1 MDRRYG
7 GRKNRGALRKKGVY
21 HKGRG
26 GAGNAFKQ
34 KAEDF
39 MSKDDV
45 IEAEGK
51 VIEALPNTTFKV
63 RLTNGHVI
71 TAYISGKLRMNY
83 IRIIEGDSVKLEMSP
98 YDLTKGRI
106 TWRSKS

>member
-1 MDRRYG
+1 
-7 GRKNRGALRKKGVY
+7 
-21 HKGRG
+21 
-26 GAGNAFKQ
+26 
-34 KAEDF
+34 

-71 TAYISGKLRMNY
+71 TAYISGKLRMN
-83 IRIIEGDSVKLEMSP
+83 
-98 YDLTKGRI
+98 
-106 TWRSKS
+106 

>member
-1 MDRRYG
+1 
-7 GRKNRGALRKKGVY
+7 
-21 HKGRG
+21 
-26 GAGNAFKQ
+26 
-34 KAEDF
+34 

-51 VIEALPNTTFKV
+51 IIEALPNTTFKV
-63 RLTNGHVI
+63 KLTNGHVI

-83 IRIIEGDSVKLEMSP
+83 IRIIEGNSVKLEMSP

-106 TWRSKS
+106 TWRSRS